1 MVNKK
6 SAKEILK
13 EANNLKNISEK
24 EKKLNLI
31 LLTKLMDG
39 CYIDKLTGQF
49 FCKNCNCVVN
59 IDWHNHLA
67 YCVAGGQFCVCVSEE
82 DLS

>member
-1 MVNKK
+1 MDQ
-6 SAKEILK
+6 LK
-13 EANNLKNISEK
+13 QISEK

-31 LLTKLMDG
+31 LLKKLMDG

-49 FCKNCNCVVN
+49 FCKKCKCVVN
-59 IDWHNHLA
+59 IDWSNHMA
-67 YCVAGGQFCVCVSEE
+67 YCVAGGQFCVCVNKD

>member
-1 MVNKK
+1 MDQ
-6 SAKEILK
+6 LK
-13 EANNLKNISEK
+13 QISEK

-31 LLTKLMDG
+31 LLEKLMDG

-49 FCKNCNCVVN
+49 FCKKCKCVVN
-59 IDWHNHLA
+59 IDWGNHMA
-67 YCVAGGQFCVCVSEE
+67 YCVAGGQFCVCVNKD